1 MPVIVVPCL
10 RAPVPERAFA
20 PPGPA
25 AARLTLPDLFLI
37 DLHCHILPALDD
49 GALDLR
55 DSLGM
60 GRQAAGDGIEAIC
73 ATPHIR
79 HDHDVRIEQLAG
91 RVEAVNQCLSDEG
104 VPVTV
109 LQGGEV
115 AETAVEDLS
124 EEELSRVTLGDGN
137 WVLLEPAPGPLSD
150 SLIRRVEHLAERGH
164 RALVAHPERH
174 LSADMYERIAAL
186 IAAGALVQAT
196 ADFFLRERTADGMRS
211 LAEAG
216 LIHVLSSD
224 AHSSHG
230 GRPVHMSE
238 AFDQLADIES
248 VAPHVHWMRD
258 VAPLAIVNGQ
268 ELSVP
273 FEGRS
278 R

>member
-1 MPVIVVPCL
+1 M
-10 RAPVPERAFA
+10 
-20 PPGPA
+20 
-25 AARLTLPDLFLI
+25 I

-49 GALDLR
+49 GALDID
-55 DSLGM
+55 DSIAM
-60 GRQAAGDGIEAIC
+60 GRQAVGDGIEAIC

-91 RVEAVNQCLSDEG
+91 RVEAVNQRLRDEG
-104 VPVTV
+104 VPVSV

-124 EEELSRVTLGDGN
+124 EEELSRVTLGEGR
-137 WVLLEPAPGPLSD
+137 WVLLEPAPGPLTD
-150 SLIRRVEHLAERGH
+150 NLARRVEHLAERGH
-164 RALVAHPERH
+164 RVLIAHPERH

-224 AHSSHG
+224 AHSSRG
-230 GRPVHMSE
+230 GRPLRMAE
-238 AFDQLADIES
+238 AFAKLRQIEP
-248 VAPHVHWMRD
+248 VAPYIEWMRD
-258 VAPLAIVNGQ
+258 IAPRAIVEGK
-268 ELSVP
+268 ELSAP

>member
-1 MPVIVVPCL
+1 V
-10 RAPVPERAFA
+10 
-20 PPGPA
+20 
-25 AARLTLPDLFLI
+25 I

-79 HDHDVRIEQLAG
+79 HDHDVRIEQLAD
-91 RVEAVNQCLSDEG
+91 RVEAVNLALRDEG
-104 VPVTV
+104 VAVTV

-124 EEELSRVTLGDGN
+124 EEELSRVTLGKGK

-150 SLIRRVEHLAERGH
+150 TLIHRVEHLAERGH
-164 RALVAHPERH
+164 RTLIAHPERH

-224 AHSSHG
+224 AHSSLG
-230 GRPVHMSE
+230 GRPVQMSE
-238 AFDQLADIES
+238 PFERLAEIGS
-248 VAPHVHWMRD
+248 IAPHVEWMRD
-258 VAPLAIVNGQ
+258 VAPRAIVEGK